1 MKKEQKDKEEKIG
14 TLKQDVSKI
23 ISRDIENEMVSS
35 YIDYSMSV
43 IVGRALPDV
52 RDGLKPVHR
61 RILYSMKELSLF
73 HGKPFKKA
81 ARIVGECLGK
91 YHPHGDMAV
100 YDAMI
105 RMGQDFSLRYPLV
118 QGQGNMGSI
127 DGDPP
132 AAMRYVEA
140 RLKKISDEMLKG
152 LDKDTVDFMDN
163 FDGTLKEPLVMPSN
177 IPNLL
182 INGSSGIAVGMA
194 TNIPPHNLGEV
205 VDALLA
211 LIDEPEIEEKKLFKL
226 IPGPDF
232 PTAAIITNRGGIT
245 QAYRTGRGSFSIKAR
260 AEIEELKG
268 NRQTI
273 IISELPY
280 QVNKARLVE
289 TIANL
294 VREKKITGITNLRD
308 ESDKEG
314 IRVVVDISRDAS
326 ASIVLNQLFKHTA
339 LSVNFGV
346 IMLALV
352 NNVPRVLNLRQMLG
366 YYLDHR
372 IEVVTRMNRFEM
384 RKAEAR
390 AHILEG
396 LRIALENLNKI
407 IQLIRKS
414 KTPALAKEALVKS
427 FKMTEIQAAAIL
439 DMKLQQLTGL
449 ERMKIEEEYIEK
461 IKLIEK
467 LKKILS
473 DTGEI
478 LTIIKTDL
486 IEIKKKYGD
495 ERRTELSDEEI
506 ILDDEDLVDDSD
518 VVLTITH
525 QGYIKRV
532 LLDNWRVQG
541 RGGKGVISMK
551 TKDDDYL
558 EHLFITSNLA
568 TFLVFTDLGRLHWI
582 RVWKIP
588 VGQRTSRGKAIVNFL
603 TLKSSGEKVNSFC
616 QIKNLTDACGNL
628 IMVSRKGVVKKT
640 LISAYSRPRA
650 TGIIAIKLDEN
661 DNLIKTRQTSGRAE
675 IVLATRKGKAIR
687 FNETDVRTVGR
698 SARGV
703 RGIKLSEDDCV
714 VGMVIQEPDQKELL
728 LVVSENGYGKRT
740 DISAYRRQRRGGK
753 GIINMKV
760 TEKTGPVVSLL
771 TCNNDD
777 EIMIITTSGLTI
789 RQNVKNI
796 RRTGRAASG
805 VRLIR
810 LNEGDKVASAGKIIS
825 EEEVV

>member
-1 MKKEQKDKEEKIG
+1 MKKEKQDKEEKLG
-14 TLKQDVSKI
+14 SLKQDISKI

-105 RMGQDFSLRYPLV
+105 RMAQDFSLRYPLV
-118 QGQGNMGSI
+118 QGQGNVGSV

-140 RLKKISDEMLKG
+140 RLQKISDEMLRD
-152 LDKDTVDFMDN
+152 LDKDTVNFTDN

-182 INGSSGIAVGMA
+182 VNGSSGIAVGMA

-205 VDALLA
+205 VDALLT
-211 LIDEPEIEEKKLFKL
+211 LIDEPEIEDKKLFKL

-232 PTAAIITNRGGIT
+232 PTGAIITNRSGIG
-245 QAYRTGRGSFSIKAR
+245 QAYKTGRGSFSIKAR

-268 NRQTI
+268 NRQAI
-273 IISELPY
+273 IVSELPY
-280 QVNKARLVE
+280 QVNKARLIE

-308 ESDKEG
+308 ESDKDG

-346 IMLALV
+346 IMLSLV
-352 NNVPRVLNLRQMLG
+352 DNVPRVLNLREMLG
-366 YYLDHR
+366 YYIDHR
-372 IEVVTRMNRFEM
+372 IEVVTRMIGFDLR
-384 RKAEAR
+384 RAEAR

-407 IQLIRKS
+407 IQLIKRS
-414 KTPALAKEALVKS
+414 KTPADAKVALVKN
-427 FKMTEIQAAAIL
+427 FKMTEIQAQAIL

-478 LTIIKTDL
+478 LSIIKNDL
-486 IEIKKKYGD
+486 AEIKKKYGD
-495 ERRTELSDEEI
+495 ERKTELSDEET
-506 ILDDEDLVDDSD
+506 ILSDEDLVDDSD
-518 VVLTITH
+518 VVLTITR

-532 LLDNWRVQG
+532 LLDSWRVQG

-568 TFLVFTDLGRLHWI
+568 TFLVFTTLGRLHWL

-588 VGQRTSRGKAIVNFL
+588 LGQRTTRGKAIVNFL
-603 TLKSSGEKVNSFC
+603 TLGSSGEKVNSFC
-616 QIKNLTDACGNL
+616 QIKNLADACGNL
-628 IMVSRKGVVKKT
+628 IMVSERGVVKKT
-640 LISAYSRPRA
+640 LISAYSHPRS
-650 TGIIAIKLDEN
+650 TGIIALKLDEG
-661 DNLIKTRQTSGRAE
+661 DKLIKVQQSTGRAE
-675 IVLATRKGKAIR
+675 IVLATRAGKAIR
-687 FNETDVRTVGR
+687 FNETDVRCVGR

-703 RGIKLSEDDCV
+703 RGIRLLEGDRIVGIV
-714 VGMVIQEPDQKELL
+714 VQEKGAEELL
-728 LVVSENGYGKRT
+728 LVISENGYGKRT

-760 TEKTGPVVSLL
+760 TEKTGPVVALIS
-771 TCNNDD
+771 CNNND

-796 RRTGRAASG
+796 RQTGRAASG

-810 LNEGDKVASAGKIIS
+810 LNEGDKVASAGKIIP
-825 EEEVV
+825 ETEVV